1 MLDAALKAIRQT
13 LSPPFRWVLLKS
25 LGLTVLLLVVG
36 WFALHGLAERLL
48 VLQNPTI
55 NWIAQIVTGLGL
67 AFGMLFLVAPIT
79 AAIAGLFLDD
89 VAELVERTHY
99 PADPPGKPVP
109 LGRSLL
115 LSARF
120 FLVVLGLNLLIL
132 PLIFVPVVNVIAWL
146 GVNGYLLSREYFSLA
161 AMRFRDEA
169 GATALRRRNRLKVFA
184 SGVLTAG
191 LAALPFANLLTPL
204 FATAFFVHL
213 HKKIANEEPRKLGG
227 GAPPLPRAPA

>member
-1 MLDAALKAIRQT
+1 MIAAALKAFRQL
-13 LSPPFRWVLLKS
+13 LSPPFRMVLLKS

-36 WFALHGLAERLL
+36 WFGLQALAERLL
-48 VLQNPTI
+48 VLQNPTV
-55 NWIAQIVTGLGL
+55 NWIAHIVTGLGL
-67 AFGMLFLVAPIT
+67 AVGLLFLVTPVT

-89 VAELVERTHY
+89 AAEIVERTHY
-99 PADPPGKPVP
+99 PDDPPGEAVP
-109 LGRSLL
+109 LGRSLW

-120 FLVVLGLNLLIL
+120 FLLVLGINLLLL
-132 PLIFVPVVNVIAWL
+132 PLIFVPVVNVVVWL

-169 GATALRRRNRLKVFA
+169 AATALRRRHRAKVFL

-191 LAALPFANLLTPL
+191 LAALPLANLLTPL

-213 HKKIANEEPRKLGG
+213 HKQIAGEEAARRVAAD
-227 GAPPLPRAPA
+227 GAPRLGP